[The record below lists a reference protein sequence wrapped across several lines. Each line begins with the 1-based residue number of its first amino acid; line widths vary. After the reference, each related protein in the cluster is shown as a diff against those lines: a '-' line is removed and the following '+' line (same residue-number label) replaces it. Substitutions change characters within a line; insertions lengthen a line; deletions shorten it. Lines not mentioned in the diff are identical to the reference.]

1 MSKFI
6 KLSELKDKQLK
17 AEEMKKV
24 KGGLIIPVLCYAIV
38 ASFLLPK

>member
-6 KLSELKDKQLK
+6 KLSELKEKQLK

-24 KGGLIIPVLCYAIV
+24 KGGYIIPVLCYAVI
-38 ASFLLPK
+38 SLLPK